1 MLRKLKKI
9 NKCDAQY
16 IKTCFIDS
24 LVRVG
29 AYLVYRKKTIN
40 KNLKEES
47 GEGKKRNYCVFY
59 LPDARRKK
67 KTIDQVYKR
76 RPKEYLGRERER
88 ERERERK
95 TNN

>member
-1 MLRKLKKI
+1 VLGKLKKI

-29 AYLVYRKKTIN
+29 AYLVYRKKRLTKTSKRGVGRGRRNETI
-40 KNLKEES
+40 
-47 GEGKKRNYCVFY
+47 VFFY
-59 LPDARRKK
+59 LPDARRK

-88 ERERERK
+88 E

>member
-1 MLRKLKKI
+1 VLRKLKKI

-40 KNLKEES
+40 KNLKEGS
-47 GEGKKRNYCVFY
+47 GEGEETKLLCF
-59 LPDARRKK
+59 LFARRETQKNNRSSVQ
-67 KTIDQVYKR
+67 TQTKR
-76 RPKEYLGRERER
+76 IFR
-88 ERERERK
+88 
-95 TNN
+95 

>member
-1 MLRKLKKI
+1 VLGKLKKI

-29 AYLVYRKKTIN
+29 AYLVYRKKRLTKTSKRGVGRGRRNETI
-40 KNLKEES
+40 
-47 GEGKKRNYCVFY
+47 VFFICQTR
-59 LPDARRKK
+59 DAK

-88 ERERERK
+88 ERERERNK
-95 TNN
+95 

>member
-1 MLRKLKKI
+1 VLRKLKKI

-16 IKTCFIDS
+16 TKTCFIDS

-29 AYLVYRKKTIN
+29 AYLVYRKKRLTN
-40 KNLKEES
+40 TSKRGG
-47 GEGKKRNYCVFY
+47 GEKKQNYCVFY
-59 LPDARRKK
+59 LPDARRK

-88 ERERERK
+88 EREREK
-95 TNN
+95 QIIEF

>member
-1 MLRKLKKI
+1 VLRKLKKI

-40 KNLKEES
+40 KNLKEGS
-47 GEGKKRNYCVFY
+47 GKGEGEKKRNYCVFY
-59 LPDARRKK
+59 LPDARRK

-88 ERERERK
+88 ERNK
-95 TNN
+95 

>member
-9 NKCDAQY
+9 NKRDAQY

-29 AYLVYRKKTIN
+29 AYLVYRKKKRLTKTSKRGVGRGRRNKTI
-40 KNLKEES
+40 
-47 GEGKKRNYCVFY
+47 VFFICQTR
-59 LPDARRKK
+59 DAK

-88 ERERERK
+88 ERDK
-95 TNN
+95 DN

>member
-9 NKCDAQY
+9 NKRDAQY

-29 AYLVYRKKTIN
+29 AYLVYRKEKRLTKT
-40 KNLKEES
+40 S
-47 GEGKKRNYCVFY
+47 KRGVGRRRNETIVFFICQTR
-59 LPDARRKK
+59 DAK

-88 ERERERK
+88 ERDK
-95 TNN
+95 DN

>member
-1 MLRKLKKI
+1 VLRKLKKI

-29 AYLVYRKKTIN
+29 AYLVYRKKRLTKTSKRGVGRRRNETI
-40 KNLKEES
+40 
-47 GEGKKRNYCVFY
+47 VFFICQTR
-59 LPDARRKK
+59 DAK